1 MENTIILAS
10 PRSGS
15 NFLSST
21 LTDASNLF
29 HTYEFFSGG
38 INGNLY
44 CERHFD
50 YIRLYYK
57 NNFKIDYVL
66 HLYKRMFEILTDIK
80 RIEIDERDAINP
92 NHLDLLLDLINH
104 EHQEIWSYS
113 LEKIVK
119 KDKLLLTIF
128 YNHYNFENHFDL
140 GRAVEMVDNLILLYR
155 ENILKQFVSYQTA
168 MQTREWYESLSRPS
182 DLGRVKTPI
191 YGLSKITWNLNQY
204 LEFHEDILKWTRDYK
219 KNLSN
224 FNHKKTVIIKYEDIS
239 ELTSYKK
246 NITKVLESNGIDCTV
261 GNCQS
266 KKQSIESI
274 DVADRFTNKEEFLDD
289 YNKIQDKMLLV
300 MEDA

>member
-1 MENTIILAS
+1 MKNTIILAS

-38 INGNLY
+38 KNGNLY

-66 HLYKRMFEILTDIK
+66 QLYKRMFEILIDIK

-92 NHLDLLLDLINH
+92 NHLALLLDLIDH

-128 YNHYNFENHFDL
+128 HNHYNFENHFDL
-140 GRAVEMVDNLILLYR
+140 GQAIEMIDNLILLYR
-155 ENILKQFVSYQTA
+155 ENILKQFISYETATQTH
-168 MQTREWYESLSRPS
+168 EWYDSLVRPS
-182 DLGRVKTPI
+182 DLGRTRVPT

-204 LEFHEDILKWTRDYK
+204 LEFHEDILRWTRDYK
-219 KNLSN
+219 KTLSN
-224 FNHKKTVIIKYEDIS
+224 FSHKKTAIIKYEDINES
-239 ELTSYKK
+239 TNYKK

-266 KKQSIESI
+266 KKQSIDSI

-289 YNKIQDKMLLV
+289 YDKIKDKMFLFIEEV
-300 MEDA
+300 